1 MTLRILFSGTVA
13 KHTDAP
19 SDNEDSFHIALD
31 AGKIAM
37 ADGASESFDAKNWAK
52 LLVEQVIHTG
62 ISDDLLCACSQEYE
76 ALHDPNTLSW
86 SKAAAYERGSF
97 STLLAVEENPNQKS
111 IDVTAIG
118 DSLAV
123 WSDGRHILDSAPY
136 SYSIQFDE
144 KPILLSTRLEINPSL
159 DGEAVRRVTWN
170 YESEP
175 RYLLC
180 MTDAL
185 GAWFLS
191 KVEAGDTTAFQQ
203 LCNLPD
209 GETFLQ
215 LIESERN
222 AGHMRR
228 DDATLVVALLT

>member
-1 MTLRILFSGTVA
+1 MTLKILFSGTVA

-19 SDNEDSFHIALD
+19 GDNEDSLHIALD
-31 AGKIAM
+31 AGKIAL

-52 LLVEQVIHTG
+52 LLVEQVIHQR
-62 ISDDLLCACSQEYE
+62 ISDDLLSACSQEYE
-76 ALHDPNTLSW
+76 KLHDPNTLSW
-86 SKAAAYERGSF
+86 SKAAAFERGSF
-97 STLLAVEENPNQKS
+97 STLLVAEESPHKKS
-111 IDVTAIG
+111 INVTAIG

-123 WSDGRHILDSAPY
+123 WGDGKQMLDSVPY
-136 SYSIQFDE
+136 LYSDQFNE

-159 DGEAVRRVTWN
+159 DGEAVQRVTWN
-170 YESEP
+170 YEIEP

-185 GAWFLS
+185 GEWFLS
-191 KVEAGDTTAFQQ
+191 KVEAGDTMAFQQ

-222 AGHMRR
+222 AGRMRR
-228 DDATLVVALLT
+228 DDATLVVALLS

>member
-52 LLVEQVIHTG
+52 LLVEQVIHKG
-62 ISDDLLCACSQEYE
+62 ISDDLLSVCSLEYE
-76 ALHDPNTLSW
+76 KLHDPHALSW

-97 STLLAVEENPNQKS
+97 STLIVAEENPHQKS
-111 IDVTAIG
+111 INITAVG

-123 WSDGRHILDSAPY
+123 LGDGMHILDSVPY
-136 SYSIQFDE
+136 SYSNQFDE
-144 KPILLSTRLEINPSL
+144 KPILFSTRLEINPSL
-159 DGEAVRRVTWN
+159 DGEAVQRVTWN
-170 YESEP
+170 YESES

-191 KVEAGDTTAFQQ
+191 RIEAGDKTAFQQ

-222 AGHMRR
+222 AGRMRR